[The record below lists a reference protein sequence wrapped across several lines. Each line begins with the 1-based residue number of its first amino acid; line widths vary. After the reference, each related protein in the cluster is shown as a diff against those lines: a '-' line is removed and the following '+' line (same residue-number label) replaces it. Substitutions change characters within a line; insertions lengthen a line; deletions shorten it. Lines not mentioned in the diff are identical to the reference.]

1 MALTLAMSS
10 LINSDG
16 AAIKTWRLPGGPQFS
31 LSVLSLSPLSQ
42 SSLRMSTYGQYR
54 TRWELRV
61 SAGLSRCLSVGSR
74 PTRPSTP
81 SDLAW
86 PDPSP
91 SGTWQRQE
99 QGWTPV
105 PGTPPPPPGT
115 WPGPTPPPR
124 GRQHSPRRLLTMHVT
139 FRTLQSSSQ
148 DVSC

>member
-1 MALTLAMSS
+1 METPR
-10 LINSDG
+10 G
-16 AAIKTWRLPGGPQFS
+16 A
-31 LSVLSLSPLSQ
+31 SVLSLCPLSQ
-42 SSLRMSTYGQYR
+42 SPLSVLPQNVNIRAVQDQVR
-54 TRWELRV
+54 APCQCR
-61 SAGLSRCLSVGSR
+61 LSRCLSVGSL